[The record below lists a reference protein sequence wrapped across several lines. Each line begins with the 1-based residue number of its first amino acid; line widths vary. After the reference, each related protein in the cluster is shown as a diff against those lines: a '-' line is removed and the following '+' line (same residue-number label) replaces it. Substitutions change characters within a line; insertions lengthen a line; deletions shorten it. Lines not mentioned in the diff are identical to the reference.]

1 MSPRSLKPS
10 STNVALFG
18 ISALALALRL
28 LGAEQVFRGQDV
40 IFRGYDSY
48 YHVRRALYSLLHF
61 PAVLERDPLLNY
73 PFGSA
78 VPWPPLYDALI
89 AAVAKLLGGD
99 EATLEHVAAL
109 APPLLGALSVIPAY
123 FVGRRLGGRGVGLVA
138 ALFVATLDAHV
149 AASRVGLAD
158 HHAAAALLG
167 MLLLQ
172 ATLAVADRRSASPG
186 GAWIGLVAARVA
198 LVLAIPGSVIPLA
211 VSETGLIT
219 ATVLEPDARRR
230 GRLRRAGMVSALA
243 AAGLLLPFAWT
254 AATTADYGVNP
265 NYFTTFHPLLF
276 ACIAALHALLGF
288 FERGFGPA
296 SASVRLARLIGCGA
310 GLALLLTAA
319 SADLRSGLEYGLRFL
334 SGTHSAGDRVLEER
348 PLLAFHGRLDPTQAL
363 RLFGLASVLL
373 PLVPIYLFRA
383 LRDRPL
389 RPALG
394 IFSAWFLFFA
404 ALSLSAVRFANEFA
418 GAAAVG
424 LALVALAVARAAPPR
439 LMRLPGAIRA
449 ALGVAVFIAL
459 LGPVAWIHKGR
470 ALRLFRSVSGAAQPA
485 RTLETSMY
493 RFAQQVRA
501 ATPETRGFL
510 DPSEVPEYGIF
521 TWSGIGHHLHY
532 VARRAT
538 VADNFG
544 PVTGL
549 DDRNFMLSDQLFRYQ
564 APVRA
569 LRTLRRLN
577 TPYIVTTDFGW
588 KDAEVFL
595 NRLHRDD
602 AAAREGRRA
611 IPQLR
616 LLAESPPRGSRG
628 SRFKLFQL
636 VEGAALRFDAPAG
649 TPVEV
654 RVALRTNAGRALVWS
669 NRGIAGPNDRA
680 RLRIPYPS
688 GRSLAPTHAIGPVEL
703 ITRTGAYTVEIRESD
718 VREGSEIEVPTE
730 SAPSAEGNGAL
741 P

>member
-1 MSPRSLKPS
+1 MLPRSLKPS

-73 PFGSA
+73 PLGSA
-78 VPWPPLYDALI
+78 VPWPPLYDVLI

-149 AASRVGLAD
+149 AASRIGLAD

-167 MLLLQ
+167 LLLLQ
-172 ATLAVADRRSASPG
+172 ATLAVADRRSTSPG

-211 VSETGLIT
+211 VSETSLI
-219 ATVLEPDARRR
+219 AASVLEPDAGRR
-230 GRLRRAGMVSALA
+230 GRLRRRGTASALA
-243 AAGLLLPFAWT
+243 TAALLLPFAWT

-276 ACIAALHALLGF
+276 ACVAALHALIGL
-288 FERGFGPA
+288 FERGLGPA
-296 SASVRLARLIGCGA
+296 NARVRLARLIGCGA
-310 GLALLLTAA
+310 GLALLVTAA

-334 SGTHSAGDRVLEER
+334 SGTHAAGDRVIEER

-363 RLFGLASVLL
+363 RLFGLAAVLL
-373 PLVPIYLFRA
+373 PLVPIYLIRA
-383 LRDRPL
+383 LRDRPQ

-424 LALVALAVARAAPPR
+424 LALVALAAARAAAPR
-439 LMRLPGAIRA
+439 LTRLPGAIRA
-449 ALGVAVFIAL
+449 ALGVAVFVAL

-470 ALRLFRSVSGAAQPA
+470 AQRLFRNVSGAAQPA

-549 DDRNFMLSDQLFRYQ
+549 DDRNFVLSDRLFRYQ
-564 APVRA
+564 APARA

-588 KDAEVFL
+588 EDAQVFL
-595 NRLHRDD
+595 NRLHVDD
-602 AAAREGRRA
+602 ASAREGRRA
-611 IPQLR
+611 IPRLR
-616 LLAESPPRGSRG
+616 LLAESRPGGSRG

-636 VEGAALRFDAPAG
+636 VEGAVLRFGAPAG

-654 RVALRTNAGRALVWS
+654 RVALRTNSGRALVWS

-680 RLRIPYPS
+680 TLRIPYPS

-703 ITRTGAYTVEIRESD
+703 ITTTGVYTVEVRESD
-718 VREGSEIEVPTE
+718 VRDGSEIEVPTE
-730 SAPSAEGNGAL
+730 NTSSAAGNGEL